1 MQKTIEIEIGK
12 DILKIETH
20 RWAKQS
26 NGSAVLT
33 FKDNMMLITANMK
46 EDEKEA
52 QDFLPLMV
60 DFRESNYS
68 AGKIPGGFF
77 KREGKPSEREILLS
91 RLIDRPIRPLFP
103 EYFHCDTQVIAMLLS
118 ADFSIDYD
126 SMGIIGASAALLS
139 STIPFS
145 TPVGAVKIGRI
156 NGEFVINPGEDSKK
170 DLELVIQIAGTEDD
184 IVMLE
189 AGGNEFSEDLFKE
202 ALKLGKEI
210 IAKICISLKEL
221 INPEKIQVSPDTE
234 AIEIFNQLK
243 EKYEAALKDAIFT
256 VKKLERKEKIKAIL
270 DEILKP
276 IEEEEDEVKLKKH
289 QISFDKLEYEVFR
302 KTLLE
307 EKKRN
312 DGRAFDEI
320 RPITIELGVLPRTHG
335 SAVFTRGETQALA
348 TVTLGSEDDA
358 QRLDTLSSNG
368 EELKR
373 FMLHYNFPPFSVG
386 EVSPLRG
393 TGRREIGH
401 GNLAEKSLMRVLPK
415 QEDFPY
421 TIRVVSDILESNGS
435 SSMAT
440 VCGGTLSLLD
450 AGVPITAPIAGIAMG
465 LVKENDDFVVLT
477 DIAGYEDH
485 FGDMDFKIAGTEK
498 GITAVQLDIKINGL
512 GDAIIDKTLE
522 DAKKARLFIL
532 EKIKEAIPVPAKTVS
547 EYAPVIMYVNIN
559 PEKIRDLIGPSG
571 KTIKSL
577 VAEFGA
583 KINTDDDGKVT
594 IAAANKQV
602 GEAVIE
608 RIQQLTASAEIGK
621 IYDGKITRIED
632 YGVFVE
638 IFKGSVGLVHIS
650 ELSSHRVNNINDLNL
665 KLGQEMKVKVI
676 GIDKDN
682 RIKLSKRAAEE
693 NEDSG
698 EYPREHHEHHEHRE
712 HRDHRDHREHREHRE
727 PREHR
732 EHREYREPKSF
743 SKEYSREHNRPFKRN
758 M

>member
-1 MQKTIEIEIGK
+1 MQKTIEIEIGN

-33 FKDNMMLITANMK
+33 YKDNMMLITANMK
-46 EDEKEA
+46 EDEKVA

-60 DFRESNYS
+60 DFRESNYA

-103 EYFHCDTQVIAMLLS
+103 EDFHNETQVIAMLLS
-118 ADFSIDYD
+118 ADFSTDYD

-156 NGEFVINPGEDSKK
+156 NGEFVINPGEDNKK
-170 DLELVIQIAGTEDD
+170 DLELIIQIAGTEDD

-202 ALKLGKEI
+202 ALKLGKEVI
-210 IAKICISLKEL
+210 TKICIALKEL
-221 INPEKIQVSPDTE
+221 LNPEKIQVSPDTE
-234 AIEIFNQLK
+234 ALEIFNQLK
-243 EKYEAALKDAIFT
+243 EKYEAPLKEAIFT
-256 VKKLERKEKIKAIL
+256 VKKLERKEKVKAISE
-270 DEILKP
+270 EIFKP
-276 IEEEEDEVKLKKH
+276 IEEEEDEEKLKKYKK
-289 QISFDKLEYEVFR
+289 SFDRLEYEVFR
-302 KTLLE
+302 KTLLA

-320 RPITIELGVLPRTHG
+320 RQITIELGVLPRTHG

-386 EVSPLRG
+386 EVSVLRG

-421 TIRVVSDILESNGS
+421 TIRIVSDILESNGS

-440 VCGGTLSLLD
+440 VCGGTLALLD
-450 AGVPITAPIAGIAMG
+450 AGVPIIAPIAGIAMG
-465 LVKENDDFVVLT
+465 LIKENDDFVVLT

-485 FGDMDFKIAGTEK
+485 FGDMDFKITGTEK

-512 GDAIIDKTLE
+512 GDVIIDKTLE

-532 EKIKEAIPVPAKTVS
+532 GKIKEAIPVPAKTVS

-571 KTIKSL
+571 KTIKGL

-608 RIQQLTASAEIGK
+608 RILQLTASAEIGK

-650 ELSSHRVNNINDLNL
+650 ELSPRRVANINDLNL

-682 RIKLSKRAAEE
+682 RIKLSKRATEE
-693 NEDSG
+693 NGDAGEFPKESRERG
-698 EYPREHHEHHEHRE
+698 EYREF
-712 HRDHRDHREHREHRE
+712 REHRE

-732 EHREYREPKSF
+732 EHREPRERREHREFREPRTYP
-743 SKEYSREHNRPFKRN
+743 KEYSREHNRPFKRN